1 MFNDIKETNRRIATK
16 IKSIAGR
23 NKTLRADIQSVLCD
37 IAAHTYQHGDV
48 TAYNNLFTACK
59 GQDRTALAEWI
70 TVYGFAILRPDGT
83 FGKNKDAIANADYA
97 DAEAVFA
104 EYTDEAT
111 IIPAWFTLVKSASQI
126 AAAMK
131 PSAMVLKL
139 AADIG
144 KHSDPH
150 SDLADDKRKAIQWG
164 DSGEFEHAVQ
174 QLLTAATTAQGRI
187 NANIPSM
194 AIAAE

>member
-1 MFNDIKETNRRIATK
+1 MFNDIKETNKRIATK

-131 PSAMVLKL
+131 PSAMVLKM

-150 SDLADDKRKAIQWG
+150 SCARSYQCQHPFYGYSRRIIETRCSGGASIVTDPAI
-164 DSGEFEHAVQ
+164 
-174 QLLTAATTAQGRI
+174 LMR
-187 NANIPSM
+187 
-194 AIAAE
+194 